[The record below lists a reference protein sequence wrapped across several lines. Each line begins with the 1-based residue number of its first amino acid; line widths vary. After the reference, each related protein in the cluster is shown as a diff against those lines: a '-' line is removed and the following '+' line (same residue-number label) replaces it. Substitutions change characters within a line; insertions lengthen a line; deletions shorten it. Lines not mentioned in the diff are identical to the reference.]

1 VAETLATP
9 VAHEHPHTPGLAHH
23 FEDLEQ
29 QRESAELGMWVFL
42 VTEFMFFGG
51 LFMCYLAY
59 RYWYGPEFAAG
70 SSTMS
75 VVLGT
80 INTLVLLTSSLTM
93 ALGVHAAHESK
104 RQALVG
110 FLLATVVLGS
120 VFLGVK
126 AFEYYE
132 KYTHQHIPFAGLP
145 FEWHEEHRSGSRET
159 SDAPPQSSELSRV
172 PLHEEPP
179 LRQEGLKTFFNVY
192 FLMTGFHAFHMIIGI
207 AILIALAVMA
217 HRGGLL
223 GESSIIVH
231 NVGLYW
237 HFVDLVWVYL
247 FPFLYLIAARGWQ
260 I

>member
-1 VAETLATP
+1 MSLAETLATP
-9 VAHEHPHTPGLAHH
+9 VAHEHAHTPGLAHH

-70 SSTMS
+70 SGTMS

-93 ALGVHAAHESK
+93 ALAVHAAHEGK

-110 FLLATVVLGS
+110 FLLATIVLGS
-120 VFLGVK
+120 AFLGVK
-126 AFEYYE
+126 AYEYYE
-132 KYTHQHIPFAGLP
+132 KYTHRHIPFAGLP
-145 FEWHEEHRSGSRET
+145 FEWHEEHSEPEAS
-159 SDAPPQSSELSRV
+159 APGAD
-172 PLHEEPP
+172 HEAPP
-179 LRQEGLKTFFNVY
+179 LREEGLKTFFNVY

-217 HRGGLL
+217 YRGGLL